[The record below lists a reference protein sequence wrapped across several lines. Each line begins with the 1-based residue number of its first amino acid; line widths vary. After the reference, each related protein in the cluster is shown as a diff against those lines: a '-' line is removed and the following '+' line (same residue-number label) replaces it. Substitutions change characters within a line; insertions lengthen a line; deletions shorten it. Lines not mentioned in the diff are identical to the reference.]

1 MPHLFKLI
9 VAVPA
14 LALFLSYPV
23 QAQLPDN
30 VVPDVD
36 RTIPNPPPPIQPT
49 PNLPDPILQ
58 PSPTPPQEAV
68 PRPGAKFPVKDLD
81 IQGGTVLR
89 AEVEELKRQFLKKFG
104 EAAGFEDLIELRS
117 QITQLYIRR
126 GYVTSGAFLVNG
138 QTFDPNVPNVVQIRI
153 VEGALE
159 RLEVGGLRRV
169 PEGYVVSRLNQATQ
183 APLNQER
190 LRNALILLQ
199 LDPLFEQV
207 NAELTAGSSPDR
219 SVLRV
224 RLAEAPALRA
234 GIGFDNYQSPSVGE
248 LQGTAFVRHE
258 NLLGWGDRII
268 AEFGRTGGLN
278 LYDINY
284 AVPLSPTNT
293 TLNLRYSNNRS
304 VITEAPFDD
313 LGIRSRA
320 ETISA
325 GIRQPI
331 VRTPQVELGFGVSL
345 DLRRSRTFLL
355 DDIPFSFSEG
365 PEDGRSNVT
374 AIRFFQDWIDRSA
387 PNRVL
392 AARSQFSFGI
402 DAINATV
409 NDSGTDAKF
418 FSWLGQFQWVQRL
431 ANQPNSP
438 VLLTR
443 LNAQLTPDSL
453 LSLERFSI
461 GGVESLRGY
470 RQNELV
476 TDNGVTGLIEVR
488 IPVSRNP
495 AIVQL
500 QPFIEFG
507 TGWNNRSDN
516 PDPQWLASLGL
527 GIQWQIAPSLLLR
540 VDYGVPLIQ
549 VNDERNALQDKGF
562 YFSLR
567 YTPF

>member
-1 MPHLFKLI
+1 MQPTPK
-9 VAVPA
+9 P
-14 LALFLSYPV
+14 
-23 QAQLPDN
+23 PD
-30 VVPDVD
+30 P
-36 RTIPNPPPPIQPT
+36 IIQPT
-49 PNLPDPILQ
+49 
-58 PSPTPPQEAV
+58 PTPPQEAV
-68 PRPGAKFPVKDLD
+68 PTPGIKFPVKEVN
-81 IQGGTVLR
+81 IQGGTVLK
-89 AEVEELKRQFLKKFG
+89 AEVEALKQEFLKKFG
-104 EAAGFEDLIELRS
+104 AAAGFEDLIELRS
-117 QITQLYIRR
+117 QITQLYIRN
-126 GYVTSGAFLVNG
+126 GYITSGAFLVGG
-138 QTFDPNVPNVVQIRI
+138 QPFDPKVPTTVTIRI
-153 VEGALE
+153 VEGGLE
-159 RLEVGGLRRV
+159 RLEVDGLRRV
-169 PEGYVVSRLNQATQ
+169 PEGYVVSRLNLAAQT
-183 APLNQER
+183 PLNQER

-224 RLAEAPALRA
+224 RLVEAAPFRA

-258 NLLGWGDRII
+258 NLLGWGDRIV

-284 AVPLSPTNT
+284 TVPLSPTNT

-331 VRTPQVELGFGVSL
+331 VRTPQVEVGLGVSL

-365 PEDGRSNVT
+365 PEEGRSNVT
-374 AIRFFQDWIDRSA
+374 AIRFFQDWIDRSL

-470 RQNELV
+470 RQNEIV
-476 TDNGVTGLIEVR
+476 TDNGVTGLVELR

-500 QPFIEFG
+500 QPFVEFG

-527 GIQWQIAPSLLLR
+527 GVQWQITPSVLLR

-549 VNDERNALQDKGF
+549 VQDERNAIQDRGF
-562 YFSLR
+562 YFSIR
-567 YTPF
+567 YNPF